1 MNHIQLHPKRDRRLA
16 TGHKW
21 IFSNEIA
28 EIKGQPEAGEVVQ
41 VRRTDGHHIGYAYY
55 HPHSL
60 IAGRILTYE
69 RAVPEASFYSD
80 RIRTALELRTRRYPD
95 ANSYRLV
102 HSEADGLPGL
112 VIDRFNAAV
121 VIQIVCTGAERHL
134 DWIVAAIEEHL
145 HPETILLKNDSGLRV
160 LEGLPQYVKVIKGK
174 EQPDPV
180 DILEYDITYRVN
192 LLDGQ
197 KTGFYLDQRE
207 NRWNF
212 RQFVRPGDRV
222 LDAFCNDGG
231 FALHA
236 AKAGATDILAIDSS
250 KPALERANVNME
262 LNGLSGIRFES
273 HDLMDWLPKQADGAK
288 YDVVNLDPPGFA
300 KNKKMA
306 GAALKGYYKLHEAA
320 LKVLKPGG
328 ILCTATCSHHIDADR
343 FFDTLLMAAGAQGRE
358 VQLLYRGGQPA
369 DHPVLPS
376 MPETQYLDV
385 FIIRTD

>member
-28 EIKGQPEAGEVVQ
+28 EIKGKPEAGEVVQ

-69 RAVPEASFYSD
+69 RVVPEASFYTD
-80 RIRTALELRTRRYPD
+80 RIRTALDLRTRRYPD
-95 ANSYRLV
+95 ANAYRVV

-112 VIDRFNAAV
+112 VIDKFDSAV

-145 HPETILLKNDSGLRV
+145 DPETILLKNDSGLRL
-160 LEGLPQYVKVIKGK
+160 LEGLPQYVKIIKGK
-174 EQPDPV
+174 EQPDPIDIREV
-180 DILEYDITYRVN
+180 DVTYRVN

-207 NRWNF
+207 NRWAF
-212 RQFVRPGDRV
+212 RQFIRPGDRV

-236 AKAGATDILAIDSS
+236 AKAGAADILAIDSS
-250 KPALERANVNME
+250 KPALERAKANME
-262 LNGLSGIRFES
+262 INGLSGIRFEA
-273 HDLMDWLPKQADGAK
+273 HDLMEWLPKQAGGEL

-300 KNKKMA
+300 KNKKLA
-306 GAALKGYYKLHEAA
+306 GAALKGYAKLHEAA
-320 LKVLKPGG
+320 LRLLKPGG
-328 ILCTATCSHHIDADR
+328 ILCTATCSHHIEADR
-343 FFDTLLMAAGAQGRE
+343 FFDTVLMAAGEQGRE
-358 VQLLYRGGQPA
+358 VQLLHRGGQPA

-385 FIIRTD
+385 FIVRVA

>member
-1 MNHIQLHPKRDRRLA
+1 MNFIQLHPKRDRRLA

-28 EIKGQPEAGEVVQ
+28 EIKGQPEVGEVVQ
-41 VRRTDGHHIGYAYY
+41 VRRTDGHHLGYAYY

-69 RAVPEASFYSD
+69 RIVPEAAFYTD
-80 RIRTALELRTRRYPD
+80 RIRTALELRKRRYPE
-95 ANSYRLV
+95 ANAYRVV
-102 HSEADGLPGL
+102 HSEADDLPGL
-112 VIDRFNAAV
+112 VIDRFGTAV
-121 VIQIVCTGAERHL
+121 VIQIVAAGAERHL
-134 DWIVAAIEEHL
+134 DWIVAAVEEHL
-145 HPETILLKNDSGLRV
+145 HPETIILKNDSGLRA
-160 LEGLPQYVKVIKGK
+160 LEGLESYVKVIKGN
-174 EQPDPV
+174 EQPEPI
-180 DILEYDITYRVN
+180 DITEYDITYRVH

-212 RQFVRPGDRV
+212 RQFIRPGDVV

-236 AKAGATDILAIDSS
+236 AKAGASDILAVDSS
-250 KPALERANVNME
+250 KPALERAKANMD

-273 HDLMDWLPKQADGAK
+273 HDIMEWLPKQAGGTL

-306 GAALKGYYKLHEAA
+306 GAALKGYQKLHEAA
-320 LKVLKPGG
+320 LAVLKPGG
-328 ILCTATCSHHIDADR
+328 ILCTATCSHHIEADR
-343 FFDTLLMAAGAQGRE
+343 FFDTLHVAANKLGRE
-358 VQLLYRGGQPA
+358 IQLIHRGGQPA

-385 FIIRTD
+385 FIIRAD

>member
-69 RAVPEASFYSD
+69 RVVPEASFYSD

-145 HPETILLKNDSGLRV
+145 HPETILLKNDSGLRM

-273 HDLMDWLPKQADGAK
+273 NDLMDWLPKQADGAK

-343 FFDTLLMAAGAQGRE
+343 FFDTLLMAASAQGRE

>member
-69 RAVPEASFYSD
+69 RVVPEAAFYSD
-80 RIRTALELRTRRYPD
+80 RIRTALELRSRRYPD

-160 LEGLPQYVKVIKGK
+160 LEGLPQYVKVIKGN

-180 DILEYDITYRVN
+180 DILEYDVTYRVN

-212 RQFVRPGDRV
+212 RQFIRPGDRV

-250 KPALERANVNME
+250 KPALERAKVNME

-273 HDLMDWLPKQADGAK
+273 HDLMEWLPKQADGAK

-343 FFDTLLMAAGAQGRE
+343 FFDTLLMAASAQGRE

>member
-69 RAVPEASFYSD
+69 RVVPEAAFYSD

-160 LEGLPQYVKVIKGK
+160 LEGLPQYVKVIKGN

-180 DILEYDITYRVN
+180 DILEYDVTYRVN

-212 RQFVRPGDRV
+212 RQFIRPGDRV

-250 KPALERANVNME
+250 KPALERAKVNME

-273 HDLMDWLPKQADGAK
+273 HDLMEWLPKQADGVK

-343 FFDTLLMAAGAQGRE
+343 FFDTLLMAASAQGRE

>member
-28 EIKGQPEAGEVVQ
+28 EIKGKPEAGEVVQ

-69 RAVPEASFYSD
+69 RVVPEASFYTD
-80 RIRTALELRTRRYPD
+80 RIRTALDLRTRRYPD
-95 ANSYRLV
+95 ANAYRVV

-112 VIDRFNAAV
+112 VIDKFDSAV

-145 HPETILLKNDSGLRV
+145 HPETILLKNDSGLRL
-160 LEGLPQYVKVIKGK
+160 LEGLPQYVKIIKGK
-174 EQPDPV
+174 EQPDPI
-180 DILEYDITYRVN
+180 DIREYDVNYRVN

-207 NRWNF
+207 NRWAF
-212 RQFVRPGDRV
+212 RQLIRPGDRV

-236 AKAGATDILAIDSS
+236 AKAGAADILAIDSS
-250 KPALERANVNME
+250 KPALERAKANME
-262 LNGLSGIRFES
+262 INGLSGIRFEA
-273 HDLMDWLPKQADGAK
+273 HDLMEWL
-288 YDVVNLDPPGFA
+288 N
-300 KNKKMA
+300 
-306 GAALKGYYKLHEAA
+306 
-320 LKVLKPGG
+320 
-328 ILCTATCSHHIDADR
+328 
-343 FFDTLLMAAGAQGRE
+343 
-358 VQLLYRGGQPA
+358 
-369 DHPVLPS
+369 
-376 MPETQYLDV
+376 
-385 FIIRTD
+385 FII

>member
-69 RAVPEASFYSD
+69 RVVPEAAFYSD

-160 LEGLPQYVKVIKGK
+160 LEGLPQYVKVIKGN

-212 RQFVRPGDRV
+212 RQFIRPGDRV

-250 KPALERANVNME
+250 KPALERAKVNME

-273 HDLMDWLPKQADGAK
+273 HDLMEWLPKQADGAK

-343 FFDTLLMAAGAQGRE
+343 FFDTLLMAASAQGRE

>member
-41 VRRTDGHHIGYAYY
+41 VRRTDGHHIGFAYY

-69 RAVPEASFYSD
+69 RVVPEAAFYSD

-160 LEGLPQYVKVIKGK
+160 LEGLPQYVKVIKGN

-180 DILEYDITYRVN
+180 DILEYDVTYRVN

-212 RQFVRPGDRV
+212 RQFIRPGDRV

-250 KPALERANVNME
+250 KPALERAKVNME

-273 HDLMDWLPKQADGAK
+273 HDLMEWLPKQADGAK

-343 FFDTLLMAAGAQGRE
+343 FFDTLLMAASAQGRE

>member
-69 RAVPEASFYSD
+69 RVVPEASFYSD

-95 ANSYRLV
+95 ANAYRVV

-112 VIDRFNAAV
+112 VIDKFNAAV

-134 DWIVAAIEEHL
+134 DWIVAAVEEHL

-174 EQPDPV
+174 DQPDPI
-180 DILEYDITYRVN
+180 DILEYDVTYRVN

-212 RQFVRPGDRV
+212 RQFIRPGDRV

-250 KPALERANVNME
+250 KPALERAKVNME

-306 GAALKGYYKLHEAA
+306 GAALKGYQKLHEAA

-343 FFDTLLMAAGAQGRE
+343 FFDTVLMAASAQGRE

>member
-69 RAVPEASFYSD
+69 RVVPEAAFYSD

-160 LEGLPQYVKVIKGK
+160 LEGLPQYVKIIKGK
-174 EQPDPV
+174 EQPEPV
-180 DILEYDITYRVN
+180 DILEYDVTYRVN

-212 RQFVRPGDRV
+212 RQFIRPGDRV

-250 KPALERANVNME
+250 KPALERAKVNME

-273 HDLMDWLPKQADGAK
+273 HDLMEWLPKQADGAK

-343 FFDTLLMAAGAQGRE
+343 FFDTLLMAASAQGRE

>member
-69 RAVPEASFYSD
+69 RVVPEASFYSD

-95 ANSYRLV
+95 ANAYRVV

-112 VIDRFNAAV
+112 VIDKFDAAV

-134 DWIVAAIEEHL
+134 DWIVAAVDEHL
-145 HPETILLKNDSGLRV
+145 HPETILLKNDSGLRT

-174 EQPDPV
+174 ENPDPI
-180 DILEYDITYRVN
+180 DIREYDILYRVN

-207 NRWNF
+207 NRWAF
-212 RQFVRPGDRV
+212 RQFIRPGDRV

-250 KPALERANVNME
+250 KPALERAKANMA
-262 LNGLSGIRFES
+262 LNGVSGIRFES
-273 HDLMDWLPKQADGAK
+273 HDLMDWLPKQAGGEL

-300 KNKKMA
+300 KNKKLA
-306 GAALKGYYKLHEAA
+306 GAALKGYHKLHEAA
-320 LKVLKPGG
+320 IRLLKPGG
-328 ILCTATCSHHIDADR
+328 ILCTATCSHHIEADR
-343 FFDTLLMAAGAQGRE
+343 FFDTVLMAAGAQGRE
-358 VQLLYRGGQPA
+358 VQLLHRGGQPA
-369 DHPVLPS
+369 DHLVLPS

-385 FIIRTD
+385 FIVRIA

>member
-69 RAVPEASFYSD
+69 RVVPEASFYSA

-95 ANSYRLV
+95 ANAYRVV

-112 VIDRFNAAV
+112 VIDKFDAAV

-134 DWIVAAIEEHL
+134 DWIVAAVEEHL

-174 EQPDPV
+174 EQPDPIE
-180 DILEYDITYRVN
+180 ILEYDVTYRVN

-207 NRWNF
+207 NRWAF
-212 RQFVRPGDRV
+212 RQFIRPGDRV

-250 KPALERANVNME
+250 KPALERAKANMA
-262 LNGLSGIRFES
+262 LNGVSGIRFES
-273 HDLMDWLPKQADGAK
+273 HDLMEWLPKQAGGEL

-300 KNKKMA
+300 KNKKLA
-306 GAALKGYYKLHEAA
+306 GAALKGYHKLHEAA
-320 LKVLKPGG
+320 IRLLKPGG
-328 ILCTATCSHHIDADR
+328 ILCTATCSHHIEADR
-343 FFDTLLMAAGAQGRE
+343 FFDTVLMAAGAQGRE
-358 VQLLYRGGQPA
+358 VQLLHRGGQPA

-385 FIIRTD
+385 FIVRIA

>member
-343 FFDTLLMAAGAQGRE
+343 FFDTLLMAASAQGRE